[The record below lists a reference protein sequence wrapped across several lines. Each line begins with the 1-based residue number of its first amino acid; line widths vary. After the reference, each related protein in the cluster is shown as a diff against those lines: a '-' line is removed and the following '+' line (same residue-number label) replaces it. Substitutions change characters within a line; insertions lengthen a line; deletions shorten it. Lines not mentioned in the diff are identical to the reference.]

1 MSDTWL
7 EVMRR
12 EPSPEF
18 KEQLRRRLRDED
30 AAALAPASSKRH
42 FMLAAAAVVVLS
54 ALLSVPA
61 VRASAS
67 EFLSLFRVVNFVA
80 VPVEPGRLDRLEA
93 NELGIGTLI
102 GEHVEVLAD
111 PGPSV
116 AVASLDQAASAAG
129 MSIAVP
135 QWLPNDSTIIETT
148 VTREGAVRITANA
161 TRLQQVMDA
170 LGITDLSV
178 PAGLDGQTVTVRV
191 PPVVMVRYD
200 HAGRRSRLYQA
211 RAPQVSL
218 PSSVNLAALGEIG
231 LRILGLSP
239 ADARQFAQAIDWN
252 TTLLVAIPQGVS
264 SVRQVTI
271 NGRPGIVLQH
281 EPASQSPTSVVLWST
296 TDRVF
301 ALVSIKE
308 IEQVLAMAN
317 SVQ

>member
-1 MSDTWL
+1 
-7 EVMRR
+7 
-12 EPSPEF
+12 
-18 KEQLRRRLRDED
+18 
-30 AAALAPASSKRH
+30 
-42 FMLAAAAVVVLS
+42 MLAAAAVVVLS